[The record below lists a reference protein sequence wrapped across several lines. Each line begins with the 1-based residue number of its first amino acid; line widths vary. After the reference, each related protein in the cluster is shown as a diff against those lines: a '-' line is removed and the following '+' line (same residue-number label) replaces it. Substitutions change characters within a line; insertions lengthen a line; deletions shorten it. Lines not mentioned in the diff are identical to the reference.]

1 MEWQIIWATFILVFY
16 IYFHRRNCVTFS
28 LTRPLKTCFFVSQH
42 FCQDIYFDMW
52 SPKPG
57 LYPKH
62 RSLLLHVFMTLKS
75 LYSARTKYRILQRFN
90 TVQNGFQRFLQHE
103 KMSPNSV
110 SIGIPGLWVS
120 QKASLKKRQCR
131 QMNAQFGSLLC
142 LLLALVKVLAFQ

>member
-62 RSLLLHVFMTLKS
+62 RSFYCMFLWLWNLYILLELSTESFKDLTLYKMAS
-75 LYSARTKYRILQRFN
+75 KDFFSTRRCLQILYQ
-90 TVQNGFQRFLQHE
+90 
-103 KMSPNSV
+103 
-110 SIGIPGLWVS
+110 
-120 QKASLKKRQCR
+120 
-131 QMNAQFGSLLC
+131 
-142 LLLALVKVLAFQ
+142 LAFLVSEFLRRLLWKKGNAGRWMLSLAPSCVYY